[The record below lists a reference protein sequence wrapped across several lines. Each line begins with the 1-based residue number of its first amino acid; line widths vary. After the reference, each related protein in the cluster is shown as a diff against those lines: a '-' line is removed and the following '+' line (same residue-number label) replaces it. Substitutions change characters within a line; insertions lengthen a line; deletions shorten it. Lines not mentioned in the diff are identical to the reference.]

1 MALLWFVA
9 AKVKFSVAISSPE
22 QGKYPG
28 SGDFFHTQ
36 GLQKIQMYA
45 NLPHVMA
52 NTSLTPE
59 LVKLATELAAGFA
72 ASQKVVAAKA
82 RIGLFYQNPEATDLF
97 RKVSEY
103 GETLRNKH
111 MEGMPPSEEE
121 LNKFDQLRSAVVEN
135 ELCKGFLESR
145 QLLDDMLSVV
155 NQYLCLAIE
164 KGAAP
169 SDEEV
174 AESMNQ
180 QMSAC
185 SCGGGCHGNC
195 GDCDNESCEKHEGS
209 CGCGPDCTCGCQ
221 EGKECTCGK
230 DHEGGCGCGPDCT
243 CGCQEGKECT
253 CGDGHECCGKHG
265 EGHEC
270 KCGKH

>member
-1 MALLWFVA
+1 MEMW
-9 AKVKFSVAISSPE
+9 
-22 QGKYPG
+22 
-28 SGDFFHTQ
+28 
-36 GLQKIQMYA
+36 YA
-45 NLPHVMA
+45 SRVMA

-59 LVKLATELAAGFA
+59 LAKLAGELASAFA
-72 ASQKVVAAKA
+72 SSQKVVAAKA

-174 AESMNQ
+174 ADAMNQ

-185 SCGGGCHGNC
+185 SCGGGCHGDC
-195 GDCDNESCEKHEGS
+195 GDCDNESCSKHECS
-209 CGCGPDCTCGCQ
+209 CGDEHECCGGHGDG
-221 EGKECTCGK
+221 ECCGK
-230 DHEGGCGCGPDCT
+230 HGEG
-243 CGCQEGKECT
+243 
-253 CGDGHECCGKHG
+253 ECCGKHG

>member
-1 MALLWFVA
+1 
-9 AKVKFSVAISSPE
+9 
-22 QGKYPG
+22 
-28 SGDFFHTQ
+28 
-36 GLQKIQMYA
+36 
-45 NLPHVMA
+45 MA

-59 LVKLATELAAGFA
+59 LAKLAGELAAAFA
-72 ASQKVVAAKA
+72 NSQKVVAAKA

-121 LNKFDQLRSAVVEN
+121 LSKFDQLRSAVVEN

-145 QLLDDMLSVV
+145 QMLDDMLSVV

-164 KGAAP
+164 KGSAP

-174 AESMNQ
+174 ADSMNQ

-185 SCGGGCHGNC
+185 SCGGGCHGDC
-195 GDCDNESCEKHEGS
+195 GDCDNESCGKNKCD
-209 CGCGPDCTCGCQ
+209 CGDAKCNCGPDCTCGCQ

-230 DHEGGCGCGPDCT
+230 NKCDCGDAKCNCGPDCT

-253 CGDGHECCGKHG
+253 CGDGECCGKH

>member
-1 MALLWFVA
+1 MKTRQTKLRAMSGFFCGAVNRGL
-9 AKVKFSVAISSPE
+9 PE
-22 QGKYPG
+22 RGNCG
-28 SGDFFHTQ
+28 
-36 GLQKIQMYA
+36 
-45 NLPHVMA
+45 NLARVMA

-59 LVKLATELAAGFA
+59 LVALAQELAAGFA

-145 QLLDDMLSVV
+145 QLLDDMLQVV

-174 AESMNQ
+174 AEAMSQ

-185 SCGGGCHGNC
+185 SCGGGCHGDC
-195 GDCDNESCEKHEGS
+195 GDCSNESCEKKGAS
-209 CGCGPDCTCGCQ
+209 CNCGP
-221 EGKECTCGK
+221 E
-230 DHEGGCGCGPDCT
+230 CT

-253 CGDGHECCGKHG
+253 CGDDCCGKHG

>member
-1 MALLWFVA
+1 
-9 AKVKFSVAISSPE
+9 
-22 QGKYPG
+22 
-28 SGDFFHTQ
+28 
-36 GLQKIQMYA
+36 
-45 NLPHVMA
+45 MA

-59 LVKLATELAAGFA
+59 LAKLAGELAAAFA
-72 ASQKVVAAKA
+72 SSQKVVAAKA

-121 LNKFDQLRSAVVEN
+121 LSKFDQLRSAVVEN
-135 ELCKGFLESR
+135 ELCKGFLESG
-145 QLLDDMLSVV
+145 QMLDDMLSVV

-164 KGAAP
+164 KGSAP

-174 AESMNQ
+174 ADSMNQ

-185 SCGGGCHGNC
+185 SCGGGCHGDC
-195 GDCDNESCEKHEGS
+195 GDCDNESCGKKCD
-209 CGCGPDCTCGCQ
+209 CGDSKCNCGPDCTCGCQ
-221 EGKECTCGK
+221 EGKECTCG
-230 DHEGGCGCGPDCT
+230 EG
-243 CGCQEGKECT
+243 
-253 CGDGHECCGKHG
+253 ECCGKHG

>member
-1 MALLWFVA
+1 
-9 AKVKFSVAISSPE
+9 
-22 QGKYPG
+22 
-28 SGDFFHTQ
+28 
-36 GLQKIQMYA
+36 
-45 NLPHVMA
+45 MA

-59 LVKLATELAAGFA
+59 LAKLAGELAAAFA
-72 ASQKVVAAKA
+72 NSQKVVAAKA

-121 LNKFDQLRSAVVEN
+121 LSKFDQLRSAVVEN

-145 QLLDDMLSVV
+145 QLLDDMLSVG

-174 AESMNQ
+174 AESMTQ
-180 QMSAC
+180 QMSSC
-185 SCGGGCHGNC
+185 SCGGGCHGDC
-195 GDCDNESCEKHEGS
+195 GDCDNESCGKKS
-209 CGCGPDCTCGCQ
+209 CN
-221 EGKECTCGK
+221 
-230 DHEGGCGCGPDCT
+230 CGPDCT

-253 CGDGHECCGKHG
+253 CGDGDCCGKHG

>member
-1 MALLWFVA
+1 
-9 AKVKFSVAISSPE
+9 
-22 QGKYPG
+22 
-28 SGDFFHTQ
+28 
-36 GLQKIQMYA
+36 
-45 NLPHVMA
+45 MA

-59 LVKLATELAAGFA
+59 LVALVKELAAGFA

-121 LNKFDQLRSAVVEN
+121 LSKFDQLRAAVVEN
-135 ELCKGFLESR
+135 DLCKGFLVSR
-145 QLLDDMLSVV
+145 QLLDDMLQVV

-174 AESMNQ
+174 ADSMNQ

-185 SCGGGCHGNC
+185 SCGGGCHGDC
-195 GDCDNESCEKHEGS
+195 GDCDNEACDKHECS
-209 CGCGPDCTCGCQ
+209 CGHGDG
-221 EGKECTCGK
+221 ECCGK
-230 DHEGGCGCGPDCT
+230 HGEG
-243 CGCQEGKECT
+243 
-253 CGDGHECCGKHG
+253 ECCGKHG

>member
-1 MALLWFVA
+1 
-9 AKVKFSVAISSPE
+9 
-22 QGKYPG
+22 
-28 SGDFFHTQ
+28 
-36 GLQKIQMYA
+36 
-45 NLPHVMA
+45 MA

-59 LVKLATELAAGFA
+59 LAKLAGELAAAFA
-72 ASQKVVAAKA
+72 NSQKVVAAKA

-121 LNKFDQLRSAVVEN
+121 LSKFDQLRSAVVEN

-174 AESMNQ
+174 ADAMTQ
-180 QMSAC
+180 QMSSC
-185 SCGGGCHGNC
+185 SCGGGCHGDC
-195 GDCDNESCEKHEGS
+195 GDCDNESCSKHECK
-209 CGCGPDCTCGCQ
+209 CGHGD
-221 EGKECTCGK
+221 
-230 DHEGGCGCGPDCT
+230 DHECKCGH
-243 CGCQEGKECT
+243 
-253 CGDGHECCGKHG
+253 GDGECCGGHCDGECCGGHG

>member
-1 MALLWFVA
+1 
-9 AKVKFSVAISSPE
+9 
-22 QGKYPG
+22 
-28 SGDFFHTQ
+28 
-36 GLQKIQMYA
+36 
-45 NLPHVMA
+45 MA

-59 LVKLATELAAGFA
+59 LAKLAGELAAAFA
-72 ASQKVVAAKA
+72 SSQKVVAAKA

-121 LNKFDQLRSAVVEN
+121 LSKFDQLRSAVVEN

-145 QLLDDMLSVV
+145 QMLDDMLSVV
-155 NQYLCLAIE
+155 NQYLCLAID
-164 KGAAP
+164 KGSAP
-169 SDEEV
+169 SDEV
-174 AESMNQ
+174 ADSMNQ

-185 SCGGGCHGNC
+185 SCGGGCHGDCGECDKESCGKNKCDC
-195 GDCDNESCEKHEGS
+195 GDSKCN
-209 CGCGPDCTCGCQ
+209 
-221 EGKECTCGK
+221 
-230 DHEGGCGCGPDCT
+230 CGPDCT

-253 CGDGHECCGKHG
+253 CGDDCCCGGKH

>member
-1 MALLWFVA
+1 
-9 AKVKFSVAISSPE
+9 
-22 QGKYPG
+22 
-28 SGDFFHTQ
+28 
-36 GLQKIQMYA
+36 
-45 NLPHVMA
+45 MA

-59 LVKLATELAAGFA
+59 LVKLATELASGFA
-72 ASQKVVAAKA
+72 SCQKVVAAKA

-121 LNKFDQLRSAVVEN
+121 LARFDQLRSAVVEN

-164 KGAAP
+164 KGVAP

-174 AESMNQ
+174 ADAMNQ

-185 SCGGGCHGNC
+185 SCGGGCHGDC
-195 GDCDNESCEKHEGS
+195 GDCDNESCGNHE
-209 CGCGPDCTCGCQ
+209 CNCQ
-221 EGKECTCGK
+221 
-230 DHEGGCGCGPDCT
+230 H
-243 CGCQEGKECT
+243 
-253 CGDGHECCGKHG
+253 GDVHECCGKHG

>member
-1 MALLWFVA
+1 
-9 AKVKFSVAISSPE
+9 
-22 QGKYPG
+22 
-28 SGDFFHTQ
+28 
-36 GLQKIQMYA
+36 
-45 NLPHVMA
+45 MA

-59 LVKLATELAAGFA
+59 LVALAKELAAGFA

-121 LNKFDQLRSAVVEN
+121 LSKFDQLRAAVVEN

-145 QLLDDMLSVV
+145 QLLDDMLQVV

-185 SCGGGCHGNC
+185 SCGGGCHGDC
-195 GDCDNESCEKHEGS
+195 GDCDNESCGKHECS
-209 CGCGPDCTCGCQ
+209 CG
-221 EGKECTCGK
+221 
-230 DHEGGCGCGPDCT
+230 H
-243 CGCQEGKECT
+243 
-253 CGDGHECCGKHG
+253 GDGECCGKHGEGECCGG

>member
-1 MALLWFVA
+1 
-9 AKVKFSVAISSPE
+9 
-22 QGKYPG
+22 
-28 SGDFFHTQ
+28 
-36 GLQKIQMYA
+36 
-45 NLPHVMA
+45 MA

-59 LVKLATELAAGFA
+59 LAALAQELAAGFA

-145 QLLDDMLSVV
+145 QLLDDMLQVV

-174 AESMNQ
+174 ADAMNQ

-185 SCGGGCHGNC
+185 SCGGGCHG
-195 GDCDNESCEKHEGS
+195 DCSDCSNDS
-209 CGCGPDCTCGCQ
+209 CGKKTCN
-221 EGKECTCGK
+221 
-230 DHEGGCGCGPDCT
+230 CGPDCT

-253 CGDGHECCGKHG
+253 CGDGCNCGSDCTCGCQEGKECTCGDDCCGKHGEGECCGKHG

>member
-1 MALLWFVA
+1 
-9 AKVKFSVAISSPE
+9 
-22 QGKYPG
+22 
-28 SGDFFHTQ
+28 
-36 GLQKIQMYA
+36 
-45 NLPHVMA
+45 MA

-59 LVKLATELAAGFA
+59 LVALVKELAAGFA
-72 ASQKVVAAKA
+72 SSQKVVAAKA

-121 LNKFDQLRSAVVEN
+121 LSKFDQLRAAVVEN

-145 QLLDDMLSVV
+145 QLLDDMLQVV

-174 AESMNQ
+174 ADSMNQ

-195 GDCDNESCEKHEGS
+195 EDCDSDCDHKHHEGAEHECC
-209 CGCGPDCTCGCQ
+209 CGGHGD
-221 EGKECTCGK
+221 
-230 DHEGGCGCGPDCT
+230 DHECCCGGH
-243 CGCQEGKECT
+243 
-253 CGDGHECCGKHG
+253 GDDHECCGGHG

>member
-1 MALLWFVA
+1 MTHSGIAKLGKMWYA
-9 AKVKFSVAISSPE
+9 AR
-22 QGKYPG
+22 
-28 SGDFFHTQ
+28 
-36 GLQKIQMYA
+36 
-45 NLPHVMA
+45 VMA

-59 LVKLATELAAGFA
+59 LAKLAGELAAAFA
-72 ASQKVVAAKA
+72 NSQKVVAAKA

-121 LNKFDQLRSAVVEN
+121 LSKFDQLRSAVVEN
-135 ELCKGFLESR
+135 DLCKGFLESR

-164 KGAAP
+164 KGSAP

-174 AESMNQ
+174 ADSMNQ

-185 SCGGGCHGNC
+185 SCGGGCHGDC
-195 GDCDNESCEKHEGS
+195 GDCDNESCGKNKCD
-209 CGCGPDCTCGCQ
+209 CGDSKCNCGPDCTCGCQ
-221 EGKECTCGK
+221 EGKECTCG
-230 DHEGGCGCGPDCT
+230 EG
-243 CGCQEGKECT
+243 
-253 CGDGHECCGKHG
+253 ECCGKHG

>member
-1 MALLWFVA
+1 
-9 AKVKFSVAISSPE
+9 
-22 QGKYPG
+22 
-28 SGDFFHTQ
+28 
-36 GLQKIQMYA
+36 
-45 NLPHVMA
+45 MA

-59 LVKLATELAAGFA
+59 LAKLTGELAAAFA
-72 ASQKVVAAKA
+72 NSQKVVAAKA

-121 LNKFDQLRSAVVEN
+121 LAKFDQLRSAVVEN

-164 KGAAP
+164 KGVAP

-174 AESMNQ
+174 ADAMNQ

-185 SCGGGCHGNC
+185 SCGGGCHGDC
-195 GDCDNESCEKHEGS
+195 GDCDNESCGKHECK
-209 CGCGPDCTCGCQ
+209 CG
-221 EGKECTCGK
+221 
-230 DHEGGCGCGPDCT
+230 H
-243 CGCQEGKECT
+243 
-253 CGDGHECCGKHG
+253 GDEAHECCGGHG